1 MNLACARRQ
10 LFSWTMFGVT
20 TSDDYRPVTWVGR
33 YPVRVTTIIA
43 ALYVFGM
50 FLTTI
55 AQSAHWDLT
64 PFAFQSHSFLHGKIW
79 QPFTC
84 IFIQTASFFFLFNV
98 IFFYW
103 AGTEVEKYL
112 GIRRYLLLFG
122 LLLFLGPAILIAWGA
137 AAAGWNY
144 VGSYEISVGLFI
156 AFATLY
162 PGVELFGWVT
172 LKWLAFAGLVLA
184 SMQYL
189 PGHEWGNLS
198 VLWAM
203 CLTGFL
209 YVRFVQGRI
218 SINLDVKRLNPFY
231 RRPRLTIV
239 QKATVTSRGVVE
251 PDDVYASIDPILDK
265 ISKSGMGSLTETEKK
280 ILDRARKRLL
290 KKSD

>member
-1 MNLACARRQ
+1 MKKSAAVYC
-10 LFSWTMFGVT
+10 SMFGVT

-43 ALYVFGM
+43 ALFVLGM
-50 FLTTI
+50 FATTI
-55 AQSAHWDLT
+55 AQSAHWDLM
-64 PFAFQSHSFLHGKIW
+64 PFAFQSRSFLHGAIW

-84 IFIQTASFFFLFNV
+84 IFIQPASFFFLFNV

-122 LLLFLGPAILIAWGA
+122 MLLLIGPIILIAWGPA
-137 AAAGWNY
+137 AAMWSYG
-144 VGSYEISVGLFI
+144 GSYEISIGLFI

-162 PGVELFGWVT
+162 PNVELFGWVT
-172 LKWLAFAGLVLA
+172 LKWLAFAGIVLA

-198 VLWAM
+198 VLWVM
-203 CLTGFL
+203 CLAAFL
-209 YVRFVQGRI
+209 YIRFVQGRI
-218 SINLDVKRLNPFY
+218 PIKVEAARLNPFR

-239 QKATVTSRGVVE
+239 QKASARRVVE
-251 PDDVYASIDPILDK
+251 PDDVIASVDPILDK
-265 ISKSGMGSLTETEKK
+265 IAKSGMGSLTETERK
-280 ILDRARKRLL
+280 ILDRARNRLL